1 MMEAGVQAAVVS
13 LLVRIDG
20 RRPASWLACGI
31 AAVAVAGLAATATGV
46 AAVAAAIAC
55 GGWAAAAVGR
65 PPAGPFPGMPRVA
78 ATWWAVRA
86 AWPVSGC
93 LAAAAGRWCAVGDGV
108 VIGAACALGIAVAMA
123 VAAKAAA
130 DGAGAAD
137 ATSLGLVCS
146 AAAAV
151 AGMVGRSGPEALAC
165 AGAAAAVMAAAT
177 WTAGRW
183 GRGWSWT
190 AAGRPRAA
198 ATFAD
203 LAMFRGGLR
212 WALSALAMAMSLVG
226 MAAWYFLAPTAAAF
240 GMFAALGWFTALAV
254 PAATLGP
261 PCHGGWARLAAT
273 AGGAEADHRAAGSP
287 AARRW
292 PAAVACGY
300 AALLGWPPIVAGLL
314 RTAEAG
320 FDPLAAGLWPWLTV
334 AALALAAA
342 VLVVLVR
349 CAALVGCK
357 AETALAGVA
366 CLVVLT
372 LVGGLP
378 ALCGLPKGPKETRV
392 EKMAR
397 WER

>member
-1 MMEAGVQAAVVS
+1 MQAAVVS

-31 AAVAVAGLAATATGV
+31 AAAAVAGLAATATGV

-55 GGWAAAAVGR
+55 GGWAAAAAGQ
-65 PPAGPFPGMPRVA
+65 PHAGPFPGMPRLA
-78 ATWWAVRA
+78 ATWWGVRA
-86 AWPVSGC
+86 AWPLLGC
-93 LAAAAGRWCAVGDGV
+93 LAAAAGRWCTVGDGV
-108 VIGAACALGIAVAMA
+108 TIGAACGLGIALAA
-123 VAAKAAA
+123 AIAAKAGA
-130 DGAGAAD
+130 DGAAAAD

-146 AAAAV
+146 TAAAA
-151 AGMVGRSGPEALAC
+151 AGMGGRSMPESLAC

-177 WTAGRW
+177 WAAGRW

-190 AAGRPRAA
+190 ADGGPRAA

-212 WALSALAMAMSLVG
+212 RALSALAMATSLVG
-226 MAAWYFLAPTAAAF
+226 MAAWYFLTPTAAAV
-240 GMFAALGWFTALAV
+240 GMLVGLGWFTALAV
-254 PAATLGP
+254 PVATLGP

-273 AGGAEADHRAAGSP
+273 AGGTGANHRSAEP
-287 AARRW
+287 LAARRW
-292 PAAVACGY
+292 AAAVACGY
-300 AALLGWPPIVAGLL
+300 AALLGWPPLVAGLL

-334 AALALAAA
+334 GALAVAAAGLVVLVWCATSVGCKGEAALAAA
-342 VLVVLVR
+342 
-349 CAALVGCK
+349 
-357 AETALAGVA
+357 A
-366 CLVVLT
+366 CLVVIA

-378 ALCGLPKGPKETRV
+378 VLCGLPKGPEETRV

>member
-1 MMEAGVQAAVVS
+1 MMEAGVQAALVS

-31 AAVAVAGLAATATGV
+31 AAAAVAGLAATATGV
-46 AAVAAAIAC
+46 AAVAAAIAS
-55 GGWAAAAVGR
+55 GGWAVAAVGR
-65 PPAGPFPGMPRVA
+65 PPPGPFPGMPRLA
-78 ATWWAVRA
+78 AAWWGVRA
-86 AWPVSGC
+86 AWPVIGC
-93 LAAAAGRWCAVGDGV
+93 LVAAAGRWFMAGDGV
-108 VIGAACALGIAVAMA
+108 AIGVGCGLGLGVAVAI
-123 VAAKAAA
+123 AAKAAA
-130 DGAGAAD
+130 GGAAAAD

-146 AAAAV
+146 AATAA
-151 AGMVGRSGPEALAC
+151 AGMGGRSVPEALAC

-177 WTAGRW
+177 WAAGRW

-190 AAGRPRAA
+190 ADGRPRAA

-212 WALSALAMAMSLVG
+212 WALSALAMATSLLG
-226 MAAWYFLAPTAAAF
+226 MAAWYFLAPTAAAV
-240 GMFAALGWFTALAV
+240 GMRVALGWFMTLAV

-273 AGGAEADHRAAGSP
+273 AGGAEADHRAAGSL

-292 PAAVACGY
+292 AAAVAYGY
-300 AALLGWPPIVAGLL
+300 AALLGWPPLVAGLL

-334 AALALAAA
+334 AALAVAAA

-349 CAALVGCK
+349 CATFVGCK
-357 AETALAGVA
+357 GETALAGVA
-366 CLVVLT
+366 CLVVLA
-372 LVGGLP
+372 LVGALP
-378 ALCGLPKGPKETRV
+378 ALRGLPRGPEETRV